1 MASQRTKFTVGL
13 FVASGVCI
21 ILMAII
27 WLGMS
32 RYLEKGHF
40 YATYFNESVQGL
52 SKDTPV
58 KYRGVPIG
66 RVESI
71 MVAPDSK
78 LIEVVL
84 KIESG
89 QTLDHSYVA
98 QLKDVGITGSM
109 FVELDTKKKGEPD
122 RSPDITFPSEYPIV
136 ATKPSELSRL
146 LSEFGDVLNHIKA
159 IDLQGISDKLK
170 LTLDN
175 VNLMIADADMKAVSE
190 KVQLSLDHIDQMV
203 VDADVKGIS
212 ERIKSTLD
220 GTDRLFDSKR
230 WDRILVSVNAA
241 VQSIN
246 GFIAKAG
253 NTLDQVDKTLAGAEG
268 VMADNKKNIRG
279 AIEELREAM
288 KNANILLEKGTSL
301 MSGADDSLFQLRRQ
315 LSVSAQNLERA
326 TDNLNQFL
334 ELIADQPSQL
344 VFGEPPAPRSVE
356 SEKKK
361 K

>member
-71 MVAPDSK
+71 SVAPDSK

-98 QLKDVGITGSM
+98 QLKAVGITGSM

-175 VNLMIADADMKAVSE
+175 VNLMIADAD
-190 KVQLSLDHIDQMV
+190 I
-203 VDADVKGIS
+203 KGIS

-315 LSVSAQNLERA
+315 LLVSAQNLERA